1 MGLYQRKGVDDSG
14 RFYYVQEDS
23 KDNGYFLYYCLRTKA
38 WYLSPSLRGSACVL
52 VNYSISLDV
61 PTNNWRYRR
70 EGEWF
75 VDPGLS
81 VTSYNGHLPC
91 SKITVALNEDVMED
105 LKDIEGGYIPT
116 TDFSMG
122 RKVFKHTDKEI
133 FLRVIPGRTDWI
145 VEIPDIMSIV
155 GNWSASGLCPVYQWN
170 RPSSGRSEVKRG
182 VNLKCDIHDS

>member
-1 MGLYQRKGVDDSG
+1 MVHMKGFTDEDFVKIGISKYQDRKILTKAIKEIKDDKDFLVFSTTGSAREWRGDFMGLYQRKGVDDSG

-105 LKDIEGGYIPT
+105 LEDIKGGYIPT

-122 RKVFKHTDKEI
+122 RK
-133 FLRVIPGRTDWI
+133 
-145 VEIPDIMSIV
+145 
-155 GNWSASGLCPVYQWN
+155 
-170 RPSSGRSEVKRG
+170 
-182 VNLKCDIHDS
+182 